1 MDLKKFKKI
10 SEKLLQDGFDVRINT
25 RGPSMFPLISTGD
38 KIIITPG
45 KHFGIGAL
53 IVFRR
58 GKQMVCHRLVNVFEK
73 GGVKYYQTRGDS
85 LFSLDEPV
93 RSDQILGRV
102 TKIERENVSFAR
114 RILLF
119 IHPILKFGKAN
130 ALVVAFLIRLKT
142 FILKS
147 GPALSD
153 KD

>member
-1 MDLKKFKKI
+1 MKKVKEL

-38 KIIITPG
+38 KITITPG

-58 GKQMVCHRLVNVFEK
+58 DEQMVCHRLVKVFEK

-85 LFSLDEPV
+85 LFGLDEPV
-93 RSDQILGRV
+93 TSDQILGRV
-102 TKIERENVSFAR
+102 TKIERRDVSLAR
-114 RILLF
+114 RLLLL
-119 IHPILKFGKAN
+119 IHPILKFGRMN
-130 ALVVAFLIRLKT
+130 AFAVAILIRLKT
-142 FILKS
+142 FILKP
-147 GPALSD
+147 GPSSSD